1 MKTKN
6 VLKSETRKE
15 IKNAL
20 TKGVMKTDLSPE
32 EFGMYVTQLFY
43 IDDVQTKFRNQ
54 RRSKIV
60 NEYIKDDTLFPEIQ
74 RLRRIE
80 NGDDKAKK
88 KVAELIKQA
97 LINQINLRNEKFG
110 IDIRVDMKT
119 VEPYVN
125 DMCERE
131 YDKDTSS
138 QVFEIF
144 EMDRIKDVEKYL
156 NKIPV
161 YINFCKKVKGLGVK
175 LSAKLIAG
183 IKDIERFPNPSS
195 LWSYCGVG
203 DPLKS
208 KLVAKQTAHFSPKMR
223 ATLYNVA
230 ESFIKAGSQYRSVY
244 DKRKAETLIKHP
256 EWHNLKP
263 CPIKNIGDKA
273 PKADKNGIITWSNQ
287 HPKHADKD
295 AKRVMIKRFLAELF
309 VAWYRSK
316 GMNPPSEPYGVE
328 IQGHHKEAQIVEYD
342 NVLQNQLV
350 EIEEEV
356 LI

>member
-1 MKTKN
+1 MKARN

-15 IKNAL
+15 IRNAL

-32 EFGMYVTQLFY
+32 EFNMYVAQLFY
-43 IDDVQTKFRNQ
+43 IDDVQTTFRNQ

-60 NEYIKDDTLFPEIQ
+60 NEYIKDDVLFPEIQ

-97 LINQINLRNEKFG
+97 LINQINSRNEKFG
-110 IDIRVDMKT
+110 IDIVVDMKT
-119 VEPYVN
+119 VEPYIN
-125 DMCERE
+125 DMCEKE
-131 YDKDTSS
+131 YNEDTSS

-144 EMDRIKDVEKYL
+144 ETDRIKDVENYL
-156 NKIPV
+156 NKIPI

-203 DPLKS
+203 DPEKS
-208 KLVAKQTAHFSPKMR
+208 KLKKGQIANFSPKMR
-223 ATLYNVA
+223 ATLYNVS
-230 ESFIKAGSQYRSVY
+230 ESFIKAGSQYRTIY
-244 DKRKAETLIKHP
+244 DKRKADTLIKHP
-256 EWHNLKP
+256 EWHNLNP
-263 CPIKNIGDKA
+263 DGTPNTGKNM
-273 PKADKNGIITWSNQ
+273 

-328 IQGHHKEAQIVEYD
+328 IQGHHKETQIVEYD
-342 NVLQNQLV
+342 GVLQDELV

-356 LI
+356 MV